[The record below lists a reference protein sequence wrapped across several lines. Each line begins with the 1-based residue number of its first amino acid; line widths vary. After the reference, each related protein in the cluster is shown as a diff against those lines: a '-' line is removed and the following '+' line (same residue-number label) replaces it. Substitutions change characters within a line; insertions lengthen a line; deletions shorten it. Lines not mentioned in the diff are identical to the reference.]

1 MQSSLQKNIKAA
13 KNVLSKSLKN
23 LDSKYKD
30 NYSKEIKNIQN
41 SITILDS
48 LSSELLTISS
58 SAREKIILATKAKN
72 EGDLRYSQATK
83 ALKSEDFE
91 TARKR
96 LQEALTKYNESL
108 SFQESK
114 DFRS

>member
-1 MQSSLQKNIKAA
+1 MLA
-13 KNVLSKSLKN
+13 
-23 LDSKYKD
+23 
-30 NYSKEIKNIQN
+30 
-41 SITILDS
+41 
-48 LSSELLTISS
+48 ISS

-83 ALKSEDFE
+83 ALKAEDFE

-114 DFRS
+114 DFRNESDKKIAALGQEILQKENEIVVRDVRKLKLNARKEYYFH